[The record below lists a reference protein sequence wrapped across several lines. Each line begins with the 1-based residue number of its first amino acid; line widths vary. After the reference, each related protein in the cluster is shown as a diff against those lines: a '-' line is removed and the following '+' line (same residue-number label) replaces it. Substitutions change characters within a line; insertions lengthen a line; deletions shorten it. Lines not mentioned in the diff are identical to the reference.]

1 MNVIASDSPLLG
13 AARMLETYDC
23 PAVLVSADYRIQAT
37 NRLYKEQFGAI
48 DLQRQHCFE
57 VSHGYQV
64 PCDQAGEACPLAA
77 ALESGHRERVL
88 HIHNTPRGKEH
99 VDVEMQPIL
108 DDTGSLLF
116 FVELL
121 RPVPHAGAHDT
132 RQLMVGGSK
141 AFNNMLEKVT
151 RVSASD
157 ATVLLSGESGTGKE
171 VAASAIHQN
180 SARCDRPL
188 VVLECAGLSDTLF
201 ESELFGHVKGAFTGA
216 HSNKTGL
223 VELADRGTL
232 FLDEIGD
239 VPLSMQVKL
248 LRLLE
253 TGTYRPVG
261 SSQVRSSNF
270 RLICATH
277 KNLLQMVREGR
288 FREDLYY
295 RINVFPIHIPSLA
308 ERREDLPLLTES
320 LLRRISPDRPYRV
333 NAEAMKLLAGYSFPG
348 NIRELRN
355 LLTRAVVLSNTSEIA
370 AGVMRECLDM
380 TQGASSLADAS
391 VEPQRWVSLRMA
403 QQRYLQQLMQAHGND
418 KEVVARIAGISLR
431 SLYRKLA

>member
-1 MNVIASDSPLLG
+1 
-13 AARMLETYDC
+13 
-23 PAVLVSADYRIQAT
+23 
-37 NRLYKEQFGAI
+37 
-48 DLQRQHCFE
+48 
-57 VSHGYQV
+57 
-64 PCDQAGEACPLAA
+64 
-77 ALESGHRERVL
+77 
-88 HIHNTPRGKEH
+88 EH
-99 VDVEMQPIL
+99 VDVEMLPIL
-108 DDTGSLLF
+108 DDSGQLMF

-121 RPVPHAGAHDT
+121 RTVPNVGARDT
-132 RQLMVGGSK
+132 RQLMVGGSA
-141 AFNNMLEKVT
+141 AFNDMLEKIA

-157 ATVLLSGESGTGKE
+157 ATVLLLGESGTGKE
-171 VAASAIHQN
+171 VTASAIHQN
-180 SARCDRPL
+180 SARGDKAL

-223 VELADRGTL
+223 VELADGGTL

-239 VPLSMQVKL
+239 VPLAMQVKL

-277 KNLLQMVREGR
+277 KNLLQMVREGK

-308 ERREDLPLLTES
+308 ERRDDLPLLTAS
-320 LLRRISPDRPYRV
+320 LLRRISPDKPYRLSP
-333 NAEAMKLLAGYSFPG
+333 AAMKVLAGYSFPG

-355 LLTRAVVLSNTSEIA
+355 LLTRAVVLSNTQEIGA
-370 AGVMRECLDM
+370 EVIHECL
-380 TQGASSLADAS
+380 
-391 VEPQRWVSLRMA
+391 EMA
-403 QQRYLQQLMQAHGND
+403 QEGSPPAAPMEPGQW
-418 KEVVARIAGISLR
+418 
-431 SLYRKLA
+431 

>member
-1 MNVIASDSPLLG
+1 MTVIASDHPLRG
-13 AARMLETYDC
+13 AARMLEIYDC

-37 NRLYKEQFGAI
+37 NRQYKEQFGAV

-57 VSHGYQV
+57 VSHGYRV

-77 ALESGHRERVL
+77 ALASGHKERVL

-99 VDVEMQPIL
+99 VDVEMQPVL
-108 DDTGSLLF
+108 DDNGELLF

-132 RQLMVGGSK
+132 RQLMVGGSR

-157 ATVLLSGESGTGKE
+157 ATVLLLGESGTGKE

-180 SARCDRPL
+180 SARRDKAL

-223 VELADRGTL
+223 VELADGGTL

-239 VPLSMQVKL
+239 VPLAMQVKL

-277 KNLLQMVREGR
+277 KNLLQMVREGK

-308 ERREDLPLLTES
+308 ERRDDLPLLAAS
-320 LLRRISPDRPYRV
+320 LLRRISPDKPYRLSS
-333 NAEAMKLLAGYSFPG
+333 AAMKVLAAYSFPG

-355 LLTRAVVLSNTSEIA
+355 LLTRAVVLSNTQEIGA
-370 AGVMRECLDM
+370 EVIRECLEM
-380 TQGASSLADAS
+380 AQEGSPPAAPM
-391 VEPQRWVSLRMA
+391 EPGQWVSLREA
-403 QQRYLQQLMQAHGND
+403 EQQYLQQLMQAHGND
-418 KEVVARIAGISLR
+418 KEAVAKIAGISLR